1 MKTLVLILSMTTLI
15 ESKLLKIA
23 LSIKVW
29 EALTLKM
36 MKAVAM
42 RMITRARVNN
52 LVLVTTHQMTMIMVV
67 KDDITISVHKK
78 T

>member
-1 MKTLVLILSMTTLI
+1 MKTLVLILSMTTLM
-15 ESKLLKIA
+15 ESKLLKTA

-29 EALTLKM
+29 EALTLRM

-67 KDDITISVHKK
+67 KDDTTISVHKK
-78 T
+78 I